1 MVSDAKRFEK
11 LMRSL
16 KSIEAKLDILI
27 TLQKAITPKPSVGK
41 EEKKILKLCDKK
53 HTIDDIVK
61 ETGKT
66 RTNVQSIL
74 SILRK
79 KALIRSAKSKDKKTV
94 YERI

>member
-1 MVSDAKRFEK
+1 MVSDKERHKE
-11 LMRSL
+11 MMCSL
-16 KSIEAKLDILI
+16 KNIEAKLDTLI
-27 TLQKAITPKPSVGK
+27 TLQKAITPKPSVGE
-41 EEKKILKLCDKK
+41 EEKKVLKLCDKK

-66 RTNVQSIL
+66 RTNVKSLL

-79 KALIRSAKSKDKKTV
+79 KALIRSVKSKSRKIV